1 MATAEQI
8 KALVRSHFENN
19 DEQFSSVALQVAAQQ
34 ARQGHETI
42 AKQIRD
48 AVQKARSSMP
58 IVPVIQFKREIS
70 DLIICKNANNRLSE
84 LIVSDSIKNKLKKV
98 LLEYRQQDK
107 LKHHGLTNRRKI
119 LITGPPGT
127 GKTLTASIIAG
138 ELHLP
143 LMIVMMDK
151 LVTKFMGETSARL
164 RQVFD
169 TIKEH
174 QGVYLFDEFDSIGTD
189 RGFDNDVGEMRRVLN
204 SFLMFIEQD
213 DSSSI
218 IVAATNSSRILD
230 KALFRRFD
238 DVFHYDNPSDKGIG
252 RLIHNRL
259 GAAVL
264 GGEATSKSLLQQAAG
279 LSHAEIV
286 QACDNALKESI
297 LSAQDSV
304 SIDLLKSALAEKKQA
319 YDITRSI

>member
-1 MATAEQI
+1 MDTPYRLAD
-8 KALVRSHFENN
+8 LV
-19 DEQFSSVALQVAAQQ
+19 
-34 ARQGHETI
+34 
-42 AKQIRD
+42 
-48 AVQKARSSMP
+48 
-58 IVPVIQFKREIS
+58 IS
-70 DLIICKNANNRLSE
+70 DNLR
-84 LIVSDSIKNKLKKV
+84 NKIQRV
-98 LLEYRQQDK
+98 LREYLMRDK
-107 LKHHGLTNRRKI
+107 LHAYNLDNRRKI
-119 LITGPPGT
+119 LMYGPSGT
-127 GKTLTASIIAG
+127 GKTMTASVVAA
-138 ELHLP
+138 ELDLP
-143 LMIVMMDK
+143 LYVIRLEK
-151 LVTKFMGETSARL
+151 IVTKFMGETSARL

-238 DVFHYDNPSDKGIG
+238 DVFHYDNPSDKEIG